1 MEFSVAFILLA
12 SFQWTVIECTFFSN
26 ELVFEYV
33 KVQNTVNGNFIINSC
48 NAVRY
53 FNFNIY
59 VTVNPQNK

>member
-12 SFQWTVIECTFFSN
+12 SLQWTVIECTFFSN

-53 FNFNIY
+53 FNSSRP
-59 VTVNPQNK
+59 TKWC